1 MPAPHG
7 ITTIG
12 EIRKAIECLPDDA
25 IAVVDLWTS
34 LDIRQHLADWIRY
47 EDEIDG
53 VTVPIFN
60 VNDPKVL
67 RRAAQHIPTI
77 AWNDNYESFIDSMT
91 NGFREEFMPEEAQ
104 R

>member
-34 LDIRQHLADWIRY
+34 LDIRQHLMDWIRAVE
-47 EDEIDG
+47 EDGEA
-53 VTVPIFN
+53 VPSLK
-60 VNDPKVL
+60 VDDPQVL
-67 RRAAQHIPTI
+67 RRAAQHVPML
-77 AWNDNYESFIDSMT
+77 AWDDNYEWFIESMT
-91 NGFREEFMPEEAQ
+91 DGFQEEFMTQEAQ

>member
-1 MPAPHG
+1 MPAPYG

-12 EIRKAIECLPDDA
+12 EIRRAIECLPDDA

-34 LDIRQHLADWIRY
+34 LDIRQHLVDWIRY

-53 VTVPIFN
+53 VKVPPLN
-60 VNDPKVL
+60 VNDPEVL
-67 RRAAQHIPTI
+67 RRAAQHVPVLP
-77 AWNDNYESFIDSMT
+77 WDDNYESFTNAMT
-91 NGFREEFMPEEAQ
+91 DGFREEFMPQEAT

>member
-34 LDIRQHLADWIRY
+34 LDIRQHLMDWIRAVE
-47 EDEIDG
+47 EDGE
-53 VTVPIFN
+53 VVPPLK
-60 VNDPKVL
+60 VDDPDVL
-67 RRAAQHIPTI
+67 RRAAQHVPML
-77 AWNDNYESFIDSMT
+77 AWDDNYESFIEWMT
-91 NGFREEFMPEEAQ
+91 DGFDEEFMPEEAT